1 MGSPSLILVLILVV
15 WVIVLAPMMLGNTK
29 KIRRSGEGYEETR
42 VLHEGGTE
50 PVVARRRP
58 KLTSADVHHHTAA
71 EDDVEIVE
79 AEEEQV
85 LIDDTPTL
93 RNFFRKE
100 VATQEDRPVVIDAEP
115 EDEEAGSTVVDLDE
129 KDDEK
134 GDEAIDGEPQG
145 GSTVVDTD
153 AEADRYEMSE
163 SYGAPSDFG
172 YAPEDPEDSEDADD
186 SATAEAAPE
195 TEPEPDFEP
204 DDSDLEF
211 AKTRRGRGGYDPERE
226 RTAKADRFQR
236 RQRTLLVLIASFVVT
251 FVVAFVVGG
260 WTWVLPAI
268 TAGLTAWFLIVLR
281 GVVKKERALHERRV
295 RQLRRA
301 RLGVDVDRP
310 QPAPRERRRV
320 GSVILDLDEEHPDF
334 DALPGY
340 VRPQPREAVAELEGG
355 ADELLRRHR

>member
-58 KLTSADVHHHTAA
+58 KLTSADVHHYTAT
-71 EDDVEIVE
+71 EEDVELVE
-79 AEEEQV
+79 AEDEQV

-129 KDDEK
+129 K
-134 GDEAIDGEPQG
+134 GDEEPQG
-145 GSTVVDTD
+145 GSTVVETD

-172 YAPEDPEDSEDADD
+172 YALEGSEDSQDSGD

-195 TEPEPDFEP
+195 SEPESDFEP

-310 QPAPRERRRV
+310 QPTPRERRRV

-340 VRPQPREAVAELEGG
+340 VRPQPREDGYGEYTPRAS
-355 ADELLRRHR
+355 

>member
-15 WVIVLAPMMLGNTK
+15 WVIVLAPMMLGSTK

-58 KLTSADVHHHTAA
+58 KLTPADVHHHTAA
-71 EDDVEIVE
+71 EDDVELVE
-79 AEEEQV
+79 TEEEQV

-129 KDDEK
+129 K
-134 GDEAIDGEPQG
+134 GDEEPQG
-145 GSTVVDTD
+145 GSTVVETD

-172 YAPEDPEDSEDADD
+172 YAPEGSEDSQDSGD

-195 TEPEPDFEP
+195 SEPEPDFEP

-310 QPAPRERRRV
+310 QPTPRERRRV

-340 VRPQPREAVAELEGG
+340 VRPQPREDGYGEYTPRAS
-355 ADELLRRHR
+355 

>member
-172 YAPEDPEDSEDADD
+172 YAPEGPEGSESSEDADD
-186 SATAEAAPE
+186 SSTAEVAPE

-310 QPAPRERRRV
+310 QPTPRERRRV

-340 VRPQPREAVAELEGG
+340 VRPQPREDGYGEYTPRAS
-355 ADELLRRHR
+355 

>member
-115 EDEEAGSTVVDLDE
+115 EDEEAGSTVIDLDE
-129 KDDEK
+129 ESDEK

-172 YAPEDPEDSEDADD
+172 YAPEDPEGSEGAEDSGDAGD

-268 TAGLTAWFLIVLR
+268 TTGLTAWFLIVLR

-340 VRPQPREAVAELEGG
+340 VRPQPRDDGYGEYTPRAS
-355 ADELLRRHR
+355 

>member
-1 MGSPSLILVLILVV
+1 
-15 WVIVLAPMMLGNTK
+15 
-29 KIRRSGEGYEETR
+29 
-42 VLHEGGTE
+42 
-50 PVVARRRP
+50 
-58 KLTSADVHHHTAA
+58 
-71 EDDVEIVE
+71 
-79 AEEEQV
+79 
-85 LIDDTPTL
+85 
-93 RNFFRKE
+93 
-100 VATQEDRPVVIDAEP
+100 
-115 EDEEAGSTVVDLDE
+115 
-129 KDDEK
+129 
-134 GDEAIDGEPQG
+134 
-145 GSTVVDTD
+145 
-153 AEADRYEMSE
+153 MSE

-172 YAPEDPEDSEDADD
+172 YAPEGPEDSEDAGD

-340 VRPQPREAVAELEGG
+340 VRPQPREDGYGEYTPRAS
-355 ADELLRRHR
+355 

>member
-115 EDEEAGSTVVDLDE
+115 EDEEAGSTVVDLD
-129 KDDEK
+129 
-134 GDEAIDGEPQG
+134 
-145 GSTVVDTD
+145 
-153 AEADRYEMSE
+153 
-163 SYGAPSDFG
+163 
-172 YAPEDPEDSEDADD
+172 
-186 SATAEAAPE
+186 
-195 TEPEPDFEP
+195 
-204 DDSDLEF
+204 
-211 AKTRRGRGGYDPERE
+211 
-226 RTAKADRFQR
+226 
-236 RQRTLLVLIASFVVT
+236 
-251 FVVAFVVGG
+251 
-260 WTWVLPAI
+260 
-268 TAGLTAWFLIVLR
+268 
-281 GVVKKERALHERRV
+281 
-295 RQLRRA
+295 
-301 RLGVDVDRP
+301 
-310 QPAPRERRRV
+310 
-320 GSVILDLDEEHPDF
+320 
-334 DALPGY
+334 
-340 VRPQPREAVAELEGG
+340 
-355 ADELLRRHR
+355 